1 VIEHLRARDYLE
13 QPWKNGGGLTREIA
27 VGLSDEATPRILWR
41 VSLATIER
49 DGPFSEFRGYD
60 RTIVAIDGGPVE
72 LEVEGQSVLLDRAE
86 PFQFPGEAHVACRL
100 RAGAARDLNVMT
112 LRDGYAHDVEIVTS
126 VQRFVLD
133 EDEIVLFYA
142 IEGQA
147 TALGTACGAGDTLA
161 LQADDDDT
169 VEVRTSGLA
178 AVVRITPL

>member
-1 VIEHLRARDYLE
+1 MIEHLRASEYAE
-13 QPWKNGGGLTREIA
+13 QSWKNGGGLTREIA
-27 VGLSDEATPRILWR
+27 VALSNETPPRVLWR
-41 VSLATIER
+41 ISLATIER

-60 RTIVAIDGGPVE
+60 RTIVAIDGGQVE
-72 LEVEGQSVLLDRAE
+72 LDVEGQSVLLDRAE
-86 PFQFPGEAHVACRL
+86 PYEFPGEAHVACRL

-133 EDEIVLFYA
+133 EDEIVFFYA
-142 IEGQA
+142 IEGAA
-147 TALGTACGAGDTLA
+147 TVLSTVCDAGDTLA

-169 VEVRTSGLA
+169 IEVRTSGLA

>member
-1 VIEHLRARDYLE
+1 VIEHLRAHDYRE

-27 VGLSDEATPRILWR
+27 VALSDEATPRVLWR

-72 LEVEGQSVLLDRAE
+72 LDVEDQSVRLGRAE
-86 PFQFPGEAHVACRL
+86 PYEFPGEAQVTCRL

-126 VQRFVLD
+126 MQRFVLD
-133 EDEIVLFYA
+133 EDEIVFVYA
-142 IEGQA
+142 IEGEA
-147 TALGTACGAGDTLA
+147 TALDSVCGDGDTLA

-169 VEVRTSGLA
+169 IEVRTSGLA